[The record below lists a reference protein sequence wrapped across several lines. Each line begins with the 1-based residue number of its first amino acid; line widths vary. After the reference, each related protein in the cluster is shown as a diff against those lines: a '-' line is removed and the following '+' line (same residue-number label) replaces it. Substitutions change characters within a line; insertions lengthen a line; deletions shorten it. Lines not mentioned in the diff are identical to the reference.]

1 MGVFGKK
8 IYYFLARK
16 ENQQNFLPNFDA
28 LKCILIMGQSV
39 CIKWLRMQIRLIYSY
54 VTAKMKLVIMM
65 IEITGLHWNQLEFGI
80 RIGYWDRVLNWGSDI
95 KIGDLDSV
103 FGLGLGIRVTIGM
116 GNRNWRLGLEIRT
129 VDLD

>member
-65 IEITGLHWNQLEFGI
+65 IEITGLHWN
-80 RIGYWDRVLNWGSDI
+80 
-95 KIGDLDSV
+95 
-103 FGLGLGIRVTIGM
+103 
-116 GNRNWRLGLEIRT
+116 
-129 VDLD
+129 